1 MDVDFDQF
9 LLFFFSIFWNYFKHF
24 FLVLLII
31 LPFKV
36 VNICAR
42 VTIMITCQP
51 SQVEINFED
60 KIKVLILMSS
70 LPEFWDIV
78 INEIQSNAISNSQ
91 W

>member
-1 MDVDFDQF
+1 
-9 LLFFFSIFWNYFKHF
+9 
-24 FLVLLII
+24 
-31 LPFKV
+31 
-36 VNICAR
+36 
-42 VTIMITCQP
+42 MITCQP

-91 W
+91 